1 MARILVNYTYNKAKD
16 EYKILDYTCG
26 VLADINVAI
35 LELEEDIDEPLVVPI
50 AGMMTV
56 VDRARYEFTHRKF
69 CLVADETGKV
79 MEHPEG
85 KVFWFPKDTDVSKL
99 RLINGHIVMI
109 EEDPVEETD
118 EHSIEEQPVEP
129 KKVTKPRKP
138 KIKTEA

>member
-26 VLADINVAI
+26 VLADMKVAI

-50 AGMMTV
+50 DDMMTV
-56 VDRARYEFTHRKF
+56 VDRSKYELTHKKF

-79 MEHPEG
+79 IEHPKG
-85 KVFWFPKDTDVSKL
+85 KVFWFPKDTDISKL
-99 RLINGHIVMI
+99 RVINGQVVMV

-118 EHSIEEQPVEP
+118 EQPIEEHPVEP

>member
-26 VLADINVAI
+26 VLADMKVAI
-35 LELEEDIDEPLVVPI
+35 LELEEDINEPLVVPI
-50 AGMMTV
+50 NDMMTV
-56 VDRARYEFTHRKF
+56 VDRASYELTHRKF
-69 CLVADETGKV
+69 CLVADETGDV
-79 MEHPEG
+79 IEHPKG

-99 RLINGHIVMI
+99 RLINGRIVMV

-118 EHSIEEQPVEP
+118 EHPIEEHPVEP